1 MSGRCMEGVW
11 KLSGR
16 CLEGVWNP
24 TYPIHINLTI
34 FVVFLLRPNSIVIF
48 RYQSPL
54 RFGTL
59 YFLKKR
65 TSKMGWGSAVL
76 SFLTFE
82 HFSSVLNF
90 LWKWASKF
98 LVLNFLLDLAKN
110 AIFSPKIDRN
120 MAQNK
125 PFFLQFW
132 GFEPKDLTLRTNAK
146 Y

>member
-82 HFSSVLNF
+82 QFSSVLNF

-98 LVLNFLLDLAKN
+98 LL
-110 AIFSPKIDRN
+110 
-120 MAQNK
+120 
-125 PFFLQFW
+125 LQFCQTPTRLGTQSERTWTSWVWRTLFSSVW
-132 GFEPKDLTLRTNAK
+132 GVSGR
-146 Y
+146 